1 MFSPYYFWAGR
12 SRPEDHVCINVALYG
27 PSVGRWAMTERGAGS
42 LKRGADHF
50 QVAGSSLAW
59 DGDALVIEIS
69 ETCAPLPFP
78 LRGQIRLSPESWPE
92 TAIALDPAGRHHW
105 RPIAPYARAEL
116 RFSEP
121 SIAWSGPA
129 YWDSNWADEP
139 IEAGF
144 ASWTWS
150 RVHEGAD
157 TIVLYDT
164 ELTDGREEG
173 FALRFAGDG
182 ALEALA
188 PPPKARLPRGFWGVA
203 RETRADAG
211 SAPAITAVWE
221 DAPFYTRSA
230 LATRL
235 YGRDGIG
242 VHESLDCARL
252 KHPIVRAMLPV
263 RMPRRR

>member
-1 MFSPYYFWAGR
+1 VFSPYYFWAGR

-27 PSVGRWAMTERGAGS
+27 PGVGRWAMTERAAGS
-42 LKRGADHF
+42 LSRGADHF
-50 QVAGSSLAW
+50 QVAASSLAW
-59 DGDALVIEIS
+59 DGACLEIDVA
-69 ETCAPLPFP
+69 ETCAPVPFP
-78 LRGQIRLSPESWPE
+78 LRGKIRLTPESAPE
-92 TAIALDPAGRHHW
+92 TAFALDPASKHHW
-105 RPIAPYARAEL
+105 RPIAPYARAAL
-116 RFSEP
+116 SFSEP

-129 YWDSNWADEP
+129 YWDSNWAEEP

-144 ASWTWS
+144 RSWTWS
-150 RVHEGAD
+150 RVHEGTE

-164 ELTDGREEG
+164 LLRDGSAEG
-173 FALRFAGDG
+173 FALRFGADG
-182 ALEALA
+182 APEAL
-188 PPPKARLPRGFWGVA
+188 PPPPRATLPRGFWGVA

-211 SAPAITAVWE
+211 AAPRVSAVWE

-242 VHESLDCARL
+242 VHESLDCDRL